1 MFEHWE
7 NRESERHMRGICRHF
22 MGALVKAVNS
32 AVPDSAFFEPGNAWK
47 VSLRSQQHSEKLMDA
62 ITRFSCETLD
72 LRAESPPTLF
82 DDLPDTRDDL
92 SQN

>member
-1 MFEHWE
+1 
-7 NRESERHMRGICRHF
+7 
-22 MGALVKAVNS
+22 MGALVKAANS

-72 LRAESPPTLF
+72 LTSGIPTPPSLTTFPNVRMIFPKIDAELGGH
-82 DDLPDTRDDL
+82 
-92 SQN
+92 